1 MKMPHSRRL
10 RLRLW
15 PGPARRPRNN
25 GTRSLSLSS
34 AVCSM
39 AGVFLGQLEAFRLA
53 GMTIAGHRYWLL
65 PIMPLAWLPICAWI
79 GFQDPFTPVSAQG
92 TLIGLP
98 LTFLAVFLGL
108 RVIAGE
114 IDGRSLEI
122 AYTVPGGCERVW
134 WTKLGAALLL
144 LIAAEVPLATATWVF
159 FTPFPLDALYGALQA
174 ALFYMVLAMGMA
186 TLFRSETAGAMPTI
200 LVLALNGVATGFG
213 NNQLRVSPFWN
224 PHAFATEGGG
234 VPDPGEIL
242 ALTLQN
248 RIGFALLMAAILAL
262 AFMRAGRRERMLDS

>member
-1 MKMPHSRRL
+1 M
-10 RLRLW
+10 
-15 PGPARRPRNN
+15 NN
-25 GTRSLSLSS
+25 
-34 AVCSM
+34 A
-39 AGVFLGQLEAFRLA
+39 FLGQLEAFRLA

-65 PIMPLAWLPICAWI
+65 PIMPLVWLPICAWI
-79 GFQDPFTPVSAQG
+79 DFQDPFTPVSAQG

-108 RVIAGE
+108 RIIAGE

-122 AYTVPGGCERVW
+122 TYTVPGGCERVW

-144 LIAAEVPLATATWVF
+144 LIAAEVPLATATWFF

-186 TLFRSETAGAMPTI
+186 TLFRSETAGAMPTV

-224 PHAFATEGGG
+224 PHAFATDNGG
-234 VPDPGEIL
+234 VSDPGEIL

-248 RIGFALLMAAILAL
+248 RIGFALLMAAIVAL
-262 AFMRAGRRERMLDS
+262 AFMRAARRERMLDG